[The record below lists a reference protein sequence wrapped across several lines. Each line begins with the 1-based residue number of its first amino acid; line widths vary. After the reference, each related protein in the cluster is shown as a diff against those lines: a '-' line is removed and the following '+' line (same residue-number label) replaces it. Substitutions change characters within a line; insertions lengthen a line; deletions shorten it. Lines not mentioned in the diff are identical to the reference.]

1 MYEGEEE
8 GRERKGRGRESL
20 GREGEGKGRGEP
32 GEEGRRR
39 GGGEDLGKGAS
50 IYRAVH
56 RRRARGAIAP
66 PEIQT

>member
-20 GREGEGKGRGEP
+20 GREGGEP

-39 GGGEDLGKGAS
+39 GGGRGGEDLGKGAAS

-56 RRRARGAIAP
+56 RRRTRGAIAP